1 MHTSLR
7 KVLLLMQHEPQKILQ
22 RQTHCAMNCS
32 PSAMLSRHR
41 KTGRASDVAK
51 KERTPM
57 PAGYWI
63 IWTTVALD
71 LVGFGI
77 IVPILGRYAERFG
90 ANGLQVGLMFA
101 SFSVAQMVF
110 APILGRI
117 SDKVGRKPV
126 IVFSLIG
133 TAVGSFVTGAAG
145 ALWVLFLG
153 RILDG
158 ASGASVA
165 VAQGAVADIAPPEQ
179 RARLMGMLGAA
190 FGVGFVVGPAL
201 GGLAALGGPH
211 VPFYLAGSIAAVNA
225 VAAMIRLPETK
236 PDTSHITEKHQRGT
250 ALSPALKRFALVGFL
265 SMLGFA
271 GFEATFSIWGEKQFG
286 FTEGSASIVFVF
298 VGVTLVAVQGGLIG
312 PLTQRLGSRKLL
324 RIGLSLVAVGLLLL
338 GLSNTW
344 PLLFVALFLLS
355 LGQGMSGPSGSAL
368 VAELAPVERRGEA
381 IGYQQSTA
389 AFGRVAGPV
398 MAGALFD
405 HVGISAPFFVSGVLI
420 LCAVGSVWSITRAAV
435 TAAN

>member
-1 MHTSLR
+1 
-7 KVLLLMQHEPQKILQ
+7 
-22 RQTHCAMNCS
+22 
-32 PSAMLSRHR
+32 
-41 KTGRASDVAK
+41 
-51 KERTPM
+51 M

-77 IVPILGRYAERFG
+77 VVPILGRYAERFG

-101 SFSVAQMVF
+101 SFSIAQMVF

-211 VPFYLAGSIAAVNA
+211 VPFYLAGTIAAVNA
-225 VAAMIRLPETK
+225 VAAIIRLPETK

>member
-1 MHTSLR
+1 
-7 KVLLLMQHEPQKILQ
+7 
-22 RQTHCAMNCS
+22 
-32 PSAMLSRHR
+32 
-41 KTGRASDVAK
+41 VAK

-57 PAGYWI
+57 PAGYWT

-77 IVPILGRYAERFG
+77 VVPILGRYAERFG
-90 ANGLQVGLMFA
+90 ASGLQVGLMFA

-126 IVFSLIG
+126 IVFSLVG

-153 RILDG
+153 RLIDG

-179 RARLMGMLGAA
+179 RARLMGMMGAA
-190 FGVGFVVGPAL
+190 FGIGFVVGPAL

-211 VPFYLAGSIAAVNA
+211 VPFYLAGTIAAVNA

-236 PDTSHITEKHQRGT
+236 PDTSHITEKSQRGS

-271 GFEATFSIWGEKQFG
+271 GFEATFSIWGQKQFG

-312 PLTQRLGSRKLL
+312 PLTEKLGSRKLI

-338 GLSNTW
+338 GVTTTW

-355 LGQGMSGPSGSAL
+355 IGQGVSGPSGGAL
-368 VAELAPVERRGEA
+368 VAEIAPVERRGEA

-405 HVGISAPFFVSGVLI
+405 HVGISAPFLVSGLLI
-420 LCAVGSVWSITRAAV
+420 LCAVGSVWSITRTAV

>member
-1 MHTSLR
+1 
-7 KVLLLMQHEPQKILQ
+7 
-22 RQTHCAMNCS
+22 
-32 PSAMLSRHR
+32 
-41 KTGRASDVAK
+41 
-51 KERTPM
+51 M

-211 VPFYLAGSIAAVNA
+211 VPFYLAGSIAAINA
-225 VAAMIRLPETK
+225 VAAIIRLPETK

-271 GFEATFSIWGEKQFG
+271 GFEATFSIWGQKQFD

-324 RIGLSLVAVGLLLL
+324 RIGLSLVAVGLVLL
-338 GLSNTW
+338 GFTTTW
-344 PLLFVALFLLS
+344 PMLFVALFLLS

-405 HVGISAPFFVSGVLI
+405 HVGISAPFLVSGILI
-420 LCAVGSVWSITRAAV
+420 VFAVGSVWSITRSAVNAAS
-435 TAAN
+435 

>member
-1 MHTSLR
+1 
-7 KVLLLMQHEPQKILQ
+7 
-22 RQTHCAMNCS
+22 MNCS
-32 PSAMLSRHR
+32 HSAMLSRHR
-41 KTGRASDVAK
+41 KTGPASDVAK
-51 KERTPM
+51 KQRTPM

-77 IVPILGRYAERFG
+77 VVPILGRYAERFG

-101 SFSVAQMVF
+101 SFSIAQMVF

-211 VPFYLAGSIAAVNA
+211 VPFYLAGSIAAINA

-236 PDTSHITEKHQRGT
+236 PDTSHITEKSQRGS

-271 GFEATFSIWGEKQFG
+271 GFEATFSIWGLKQFG
-286 FTEGSASIVFVF
+286 FTEGSASLVFVF

-312 PLTQRLGSRKLL
+312 PLTERLGSRKLL
-324 RIGLSLVAVGLLLL
+324 RIGLSLVAAGLLLL
-338 GLSNTW
+338 GVTTTW
-344 PLLFVALFLLS
+344 PMLFVALFLLS
-355 LGQGMSGPSGSAL
+355 IGQGVSGPSGGAL

-405 HVGISAPFFVSGVLI
+405 HVGISSQFLVSGILIVL
-420 LCAVGSVWSITRAAV
+420 AVGSVWSITRTTI

>member
-1 MHTSLR
+1 
-7 KVLLLMQHEPQKILQ
+7 
-22 RQTHCAMNCS
+22 
-32 PSAMLSRHR
+32 
-41 KTGRASDVAK
+41 VAK

-77 IVPILGRYAERFG
+77 VVPILGRYAERFG

-211 VPFYLAGSIAAVNA
+211 VPFYLAGSIAAINA
-225 VAAMIRLPETK
+225 IAAIIRLPETK

-338 GLSNTW
+338 GFSTTW
-344 PLLFVALFLLS
+344 PLLFIALFLLS

-420 LCAVGSVWSITRAAV
+420 LCAVGSVWSITRSAI
-435 TAAN
+435 TAAS

>member
-1 MHTSLR
+1 
-7 KVLLLMQHEPQKILQ
+7 
-22 RQTHCAMNCS
+22 
-32 PSAMLSRHR
+32 
-41 KTGRASDVAK
+41 VAK

-77 IVPILGRYAERFG
+77 VVPILGRYAERFG

-211 VPFYLAGSIAAVNA
+211 VPFYLAGSIAAINA
-225 VAAMIRLPETK
+225 IAAIIRLPETK

-338 GLSNTW
+338 GISNTW
-344 PLLFVALFLLS
+344 PLLFIALFLLS

-420 LCAVGSVWSITRAAV
+420 LCAVGSVWSITRSAI
-435 TAAN
+435 TATN

>member
-1 MHTSLR
+1 
-7 KVLLLMQHEPQKILQ
+7 
-22 RQTHCAMNCS
+22 
-32 PSAMLSRHR
+32 
-41 KTGRASDVAK
+41 
-51 KERTPM
+51 M

-77 IVPILGRYAERFG
+77 VVPILGRYAERFG

-211 VPFYLAGSIAAVNA
+211 VPFYLAGTIAAVNA
-225 VAAMIRLPETK
+225 VAAIIRLPETK

>member
-1 MHTSLR
+1 
-7 KVLLLMQHEPQKILQ
+7 
-22 RQTHCAMNCS
+22 
-32 PSAMLSRHR
+32 MLSRHR

-77 IVPILGRYAERFG
+77 VVPILGRYAERFG

-211 VPFYLAGSIAAVNA
+211 VPFYLAGTIAAINA

-236 PDTSHITEKHQRGT
+236 PDTSHITEKSQRGT

-286 FTEGSASIVFVF
+286 FTEGSASLVFVF

-338 GLSNTW
+338 GVTTTW
-344 PLLFVALFLLS
+344 PMLFVALFLLS

-420 LCAVGSVWSITRAAV
+420 LCAVGSVWSITHAAL
-435 TAAN
+435 TTP

>member
-1 MHTSLR
+1 
-7 KVLLLMQHEPQKILQ
+7 
-22 RQTHCAMNCS
+22 
-32 PSAMLSRHR
+32 
-41 KTGRASDVAK
+41 
-51 KERTPM
+51 M
-57 PAGYWI
+57 PAGYWT

-77 IVPILGRYAERFG
+77 VVPILGRYAERFG

-101 SFSVAQMVF
+101 SFSIAQMVF

-133 TAVGSFVTGAAG
+133 TAIGSFVTGAAG

-165 VAQGAVADIAPPEQ
+165 VAQGSVADIAPPEQ
-179 RARLMGMLGAA
+179 RARLMGMMGAA

-211 VPFYLAGSIAAVNA
+211 VPFYLAGTIAAVNA

-236 PDTSHITEKHQRGT
+236 PDTSHITEKHQRGS

-271 GFEATFSIWGEKQFG
+271 GFEATFSIWGQKQFG

-312 PLTQRLGSRKLL
+312 SLTEKLGSRKLL

-338 GLSNTW
+338 GVTTTW

-355 LGQGMSGPSGSAL
+355 LGQGISGPSGGAL

-405 HVGISAPFFVSGVLI
+405 HVGISAPFLVSGLLI
-420 LCAVGSVWSITRAAV
+420 ICAVGSVWSITRAAI
-435 TAAN
+435 TATN

>member
-1 MHTSLR
+1 MLLR
-7 KVLLLMQHEPQKILQ
+7 LPKRGP
-22 RQTHCAMNCS
+22 
-32 PSAMLSRHR
+32 
-41 KTGRASDVAK
+41 ASVVAK
-51 KERTPM
+51 KTRTPM

-77 IVPILGRYAERFG
+77 VVPILGRYAERFG

-158 ASGASVA
+158 ASGASVS

-179 RARLMGMLGAA
+179 RAKLMGMLGAA
-190 FGVGFVVGPAL
+190 FGVGFVVGPVL

-211 VPFYLAGSIAAVNA
+211 VPFYVAGTIAAINA

-236 PDTSHITEKHQRGT
+236 PENIVRREPTKST
-250 ALSPALKRFALVGFL
+250 AARSPILVRFA
-265 SMLGFA
+265 FA
-271 GFEATFSIWGEKQFG
+271 GLISSLAFSGFEATFSLFG
-286 FTEGSASIVFVF
+286 SERFNLTEGSTALVFVL
-298 VGVTLVAVQGGLIG
+298 VGVVLVATQGGLIG
-312 PLTQRLGSRKLL
+312 PLTARFGSRLLL
-324 RIGLSLVAVGLLLL
+324 RGGLATVGIGLLVL
-338 GLSNTW
+338 
-344 PLLFVALFLLS
+344 ALTPSMGWSMLIIALVLLS
-355 LGQGMSGPSGSAL
+355 LGQGLASPSSTSL
-368 VAELAPVERRGEA
+368 VTEAAPVDRRGEA
-381 IGYQQSTA
+381 LGYQQSVG

-398 MAGALFD
+398 LAGALFD
-405 HVGISAPFFVSGVLI
+405 HVGIGAPYFIGALLFAVALSGV
-420 LCAVGSVWSITRAAV
+420 WRITRPAV
-435 TAAN
+435 TATN

>member
-1 MHTSLR
+1 
-7 KVLLLMQHEPQKILQ
+7 
-22 RQTHCAMNCS
+22 
-32 PSAMLSRHR
+32 
-41 KTGRASDVAK
+41 
-51 KERTPM
+51 M
-57 PAGYWI
+57 PAGYWT

-77 IVPILGRYAERFG
+77 VVPILGRYAERFG

-101 SFSVAQMVF
+101 SFSIAQMVF

-211 VPFYLAGSIAAVNA
+211 VPFYLAGTIAAINA

-236 PDTSHITEKHQRGT
+236 PDTSHITEKHQRGS

-271 GFEATFSIWGEKQFG
+271 GFEATFSIWGQKQFG

-312 PLTQRLGSRKLL
+312 PLTEKLGSRKLL

-338 GLSNTW
+338 GFTTTW
-344 PLLFVALFLLS
+344 PMLFVALFLLS
-355 LGQGMSGPSGSAL
+355 LGQGVSGPSGGAL

-405 HVGISAPFFVSGVLI
+405 HVGISAPFLVSGILI
-420 LCAVGSVWSITRAAV
+420 VFAVGSVWSITRSAV
-435 TAAN
+435 TSVQ

>member
-1 MHTSLR
+1 
-7 KVLLLMQHEPQKILQ
+7 
-22 RQTHCAMNCS
+22 
-32 PSAMLSRHR
+32 
-41 KTGRASDVAK
+41 
-51 KERTPM
+51 M

-77 IVPILGRYAERFG
+77 VVPILGRYAERFG

-236 PDTSHITEKHQRGT
+236 PDTSHITEKSQRGT

-271 GFEATFSIWGEKQFG
+271 GFEATFSIWGQKQFG

-338 GLSNTW
+338 GISNTW

-420 LCAVGSVWSITRAAV
+420 LCAVGSVWSITRAAL
-435 TAAN
+435 TTP

>member
-1 MHTSLR
+1 
-7 KVLLLMQHEPQKILQ
+7 
-22 RQTHCAMNCS
+22 
-32 PSAMLSRHR
+32 
-41 KTGRASDVAK
+41 
-51 KERTPM
+51 M
-57 PAGYWI
+57 PAGYWT

-77 IVPILGRYAERFG
+77 VVPILGRYAERFG

-101 SFSVAQMVF
+101 SFSIAQMVF

-211 VPFYLAGSIAAVNA
+211 VPFYLAGTIAAINA

-236 PDTSHITEKHQRGT
+236 PDTSHITQKHQRGS

-271 GFEATFSIWGEKQFG
+271 GFEATFSIWGQKQFG

-312 PLTQRLGSRKLL
+312 PLTEKLGSRKLL

-338 GLSNTW
+338 GFTTTW
-344 PLLFVALFLLS
+344 PMLFVALFLLS
-355 LGQGMSGPSGSAL
+355 LGQGMSGPSGGAL

-405 HVGISAPFFVSGVLI
+405 HVGISAPFLVSGILI
-420 LCAVGSVWSITRAAV
+420 VFAVGSVWSITRVAL

>member
-1 MHTSLR
+1 
-7 KVLLLMQHEPQKILQ
+7 
-22 RQTHCAMNCS
+22 
-32 PSAMLSRHR
+32 MLSRHR

-51 KERTPM
+51 KQRTPM
-57 PAGYWI
+57 PAGYWT

-211 VPFYLAGSIAAVNA
+211 VPFYLAGSIAAINA

-236 PDTSHITEKHQRGT
+236 PDTSHITEKHQRGS

-271 GFEATFSIWGEKQFG
+271 GFEATFSIWGQKQFG

-312 PLTQRLGSRKLL
+312 PLTEKLGSRKLL

-338 GLSNTW
+338 GFTTTW
-344 PLLFVALFLLS
+344 PMLFIALFLLS
-355 LGQGMSGPSGSAL
+355 LGQGMSGPSGSSL

-405 HVGISAPFFVSGVLI
+405 HVGINSQFLVSGILI
-420 LCAVGSVWSITRAAV
+420 VVAVGSVWSITHPAV
-435 TAAN
+435 TTP